1 MPEGV
6 KLPRP
11 KTLVI
16 LAVAAGLVVVLARD
30 GGQDTGPGTAA
41 RYSTDSVPELL
52 QRLRSFHRV
61 VTRHGEKL
69 LEISAD
75 EASYYRNDRAVV
87 IKAPH
92 LRFFDKGEDAGSLR
106 GREGRVYL
114 NGHEVESVELAG
126 DVRLDLGDFTLSTEA
141 LTYERERHLLITS
154 GAAAIRSAE
163 VTLDANALAIDLEA
177 RTLRLEGGVEMSL
190 ITAPSTPAA
199 AVTDT
204 ATVADKN
211 SRPQLKAR
219 AGAML
224 ATVASLTRQLTLSG
238 LDHDLRVSAERLDY
252 DHRSQRLVYSGAV
265 SVVHGPAQ
273 LEADEMILELDNNK
287 LSGLTASGNVRL
299 RRGSEIVEAG
309 HALYQPADRRIVLS
323 RGIRLGSGPNSVS
336 GERVVVFLD
345 DGKTVVEGGQQ
356 PVRALIE
363 PRSLGTRQ

>member
-1 MPEGV
+1 M

-11 KTLVI
+11 RILVI
-16 LAVAAGLVVVLARD
+16 LAVAAGLVVVLARG
-30 GGQDTGPGTAA
+30 GGQNTGPGDQA
-41 RYSTDSVPELL
+41 RDTTDSVPELL

-75 EASYYRNDRAVV
+75 EASYYRNDRAVIV
-87 IKAPH
+87 KAPH
-92 LRFFDKGEDAGSLR
+92 LRFFDKGEDAGSLS

-114 NGHEVESVELAG
+114 DGHEVESVELFG

-141 LTYERERHLLITS
+141 LTYERKRHLLMTS
-154 GAAAIRSAE
+154 GAATIRSAE
-163 VTLDANALAIDLEA
+163 VTLSANALAIDLEA

-190 ITAPSTPAA
+190 IAAPSTPVAA
-199 AVTDT
+199 IADT
-204 ATVADKN
+204 ATADKN

-219 AGAML
+219 AGAL
-224 ATVASLTRQLTLSG
+224 FATVASLTRQFTLSG

-252 DHRSQRLVYSGAV
+252 DHLNQRLVYSGAV

-273 LEADEMILELDNNK
+273 LEADEMILELDNDK

-345 DGKTVVEGGQQ
+345 DGKTVVQGGQQ

-363 PRSLGTRQ
+363 PRSLGTLQ